1 MQTIKLI
8 DLCSEIKGSKNIK
21 LKNIQR
27 VLNALPKVISRILL
41 SKKEVKIT
49 PFFKMGF
56 RVAKDRMVKSNI
68 TNELVHIPQHIRFK
82 GQFYQEFK
90 TFINSKFDK

>member
-1 MQTIKLI
+1 MEIKKMQTIKLI

-41 SKKEVKIT
+41 SKKEVKLHHFLKWDLGLQKI
-49 PFFKMGF
+49 
-56 RVAKDRMVKSNI
+56 
-68 TNELVHIPQHIRFK
+68 EW
-82 GQFYQEFK
+82 
-90 TFINSKFDK
+90 